1 MAVIVPPFLT
11 RLLTPE
17 AYGAWAVALQIG
29 TYVGLFGFGL
39 QMAVGRY
46 VAYAEAR
53 DDIAQR
59 DGIVSTA
66 FWFLMAASVV
76 GWLVICGIG
85 FSIEQ
90 LLPGLS
96 TALAIETRAA
106 VILVG
111 LALAINLPASIF
123 AAVFTGQHRSD
134 VPAKIQG
141 MGRILLTLG
150 LIAAGFTRNL
160 AVLGLVYAAISILTA
175 ATLWYAWRTRTPA
188 PTMAKQHVSRVHGR
202 ELAGFCFS
210 LTIWNFAMLLIG
222 GLDIIIVGRWD
233 YTLTAFFAVGVT
245 LVTLLNGTLSSLSNA
260 LVPAAASLNRQAG
273 DTADDLLVRASRL
286 FFAASIVGA
295 APLIF
300 NGYAILYLWLG
311 ADYASKAAPILA
323 WLTVGA
329 VVRSAMMP
337 YVTIAIG
344 TAMQRG
350 MVFTPII
357 EGLLSIIFSIIL
369 VSKLGALGVASAK
382 VMSGTFGVLMI
393 LAQHPLK
400 AMLSNPSRTN
410 YFWNC
415 VALPSLG
422 WLPVIIVSIGVG
434 WWLPIFIVSPA
445 SLILTVTLCIT
456 SAWFLVLLPID
467 RALLSQQLRFR
478 LGVTT
483 ASTSSED

>member
-96 TALAIETRAA
+96 TTLAIETRAA

-150 LIAAGFTRNL
+150 LIAAGFTRSL

-210 LTIWNFAMLLIG
+210 LTIWNFSMLMVS
-222 GLDIIIVGRWD
+222 GLDLLIVGRWD
-233 YTLTAFFAVGVT
+233 YAATPYYAVSVT
-245 LVTLLNGTLSSLSNA
+245 LMALVAGTITSLANA
-260 LVPAAASLNRQAG
+260 LVPAAASLPEDASGQNLRQ
-273 DTADDLLVRASRL
+273 LLSQGSRL
-286 FFAASIVGA
+286 VMAASIIVGL
-295 APLIF
+295 PLVLCGHGLLTI
-300 NGYAILYLWLG
+300 WLG
-311 ADYASKAAPILA
+311 ADYAAQAVPILA
-323 WLTVGA
+323 MLVSATM
-329 VVRSAMMP
+329 VRNALLP
-337 YVTIAIG
+337 YVTLAIGIGHQRKLTWIPLTEGTVSIIASLSLVGSFGAYGVAMAKLIGGFTGVILLILNNPLKNPLGNWSRWSFLHDCVINPAIAIL
-344 TAMQRG
+344 
-350 MVFTPII
+350 PIVLI
-357 EGLLSIIFSIIL
+357 AALLDFFIPELDIVRFVLISLTSC
-369 VSKLGALGVASAK
+369 AS
-382 VMSGTFGVLMI
+382 VYFLT
-393 LAQHPLK
+393 
-400 AMLSNPSRTN
+400 LSREDRSFLID
-410 YFWNC
+410 Y
-415 VALPSLG
+415 
-422 WLPVIIVSIGVG
+422 VSIG
-434 WWLPIFIVSPA
+434 
-445 SLILTVTLCIT
+445 
-456 SAWFLVLLPID
+456 FLSKFPRHLL
-467 RALLSQQLRFR
+467 
-478 LGVTT
+478 
-483 ASTSSED
+483 